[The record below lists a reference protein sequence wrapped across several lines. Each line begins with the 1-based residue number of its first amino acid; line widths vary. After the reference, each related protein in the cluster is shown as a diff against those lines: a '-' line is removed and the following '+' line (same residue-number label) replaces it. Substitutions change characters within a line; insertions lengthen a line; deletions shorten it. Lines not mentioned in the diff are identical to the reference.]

1 MQIRELYEALVK
13 AYSAESLNEISS
25 GIISLYR
32 GKEMGKLRKIH
43 AAVYNGSQGPEEKES
58 KIFTKIITLYHP
70 DRQEQIYKE
79 LSELLSAGDLEGMK
93 KYEHILEVQQMD
105 MNSSGSSMGGDVD
118 FEYGDIWDFAAEGYS
133 YIDDEARE
141 EGPYDAYEEMIMDH
155 GFFSAVK
162 RKIYGHLHVDF
173 PVNLL
178 ADMEIIEMAEYEIEN
193 LDGVEYCTY
202 ARIIDLSDNNLT
214 EVTQLAQ
221 LMRLEEIFLQNN
233 HVSYIDGLN
242 ELPFLRILDLSHNDV
257 DDLSPLFEVESLE
270 FLNIIGNRVPDW
282 QLEKLTE
289 MGVIVV
295 A

>member
-1 MQIRELYEALVK
+1 MQISDLYDALVK
-13 AYSAESLNEISS
+13 AYSTENLNELSS

-32 GKEMGKLRKIH
+32 GRDMGKLRQIH
-43 AAVYNGSQGPEEKES
+43 AAVFNGNQGADMQES
-58 KIFTKIITLYHP
+58 KIFTQIITLYHP

-79 LSELLSAGDLEGMK
+79 LDRLLTANDIEGMK
-93 KYEHILEVQQMD
+93 KLDHILDVQQMD
-105 MNSSGSSMGGDVD
+105 MNGGSAGDPDMD
-118 FEYGDIWDFAAEGYS
+118 FEWGDIWDFAADGYS

-141 EGPYDAYEEMIMDH
+141 GSPYDVYEEMIMDH
-155 GFFSAVK
+155 GFISAVK
-162 RKIYGHLHVDF
+162 RKIYGHLNVDF
-173 PVNLL
+173 PVHLL

-202 ARIIDLSDNNLT
+202 ARIIDLSGNNLT

-233 HVSYIDGLN
+233 HISYIDGLN

-257 DDLSPLFEVESLE
+257 DDVSPLFEVESLE
-270 FLNIIGNRVPDW
+270 FLNIIGNRVPAW
-282 QLEKLTE
+282 QLEKLGD
-289 MGVIVV
+289 MGVIIV